1 MERFQIKILILTLW
15 LLASVSAVQAH
26 DAWLAAKW
34 NSSKTGILISPLV
47 AEKFPDGQPIKDW
60 SRFVDPAAYALG
72 GGKMPLT
79 GDPSDSTILGTL
91 SPPASVLI
99 ATSGVKQREIKLNRD
114 LAQLVLTEEFGL
126 SKEEATTHLTPGVE
140 EFHETYSRFLKTVV
154 SVGGTKPSPT
164 DSTIGLPLELV
175 LVSWE
180 NGEQGKTVVRFRVL
194 DKGKGVANA
203 PVRVLQHG
211 KTTMVRTD
219 SNGEAR
225 AEIDASLP
233 VLFAYI
239 KITKV
244 SDTQLTSLWTNLAI
258 YHLEI

>member
-1 MERFQIKILILTLW
+1 MIYAAIVLMATQSF
-15 LLASVSAVQAH
+15 AH

-34 NSSKTGILISPLV
+34 NSSKTSILISPLV

-60 SRFVDPAAYALG
+60 SRFIDPSVYVLG
-72 GGKMPLT
+72 GRMSSLK
-79 GDPSDSTILGTL
+79 GDPSDSTILGTA
-91 SPPASVLI
+91 PPASHLI
-99 ATSGVKQREIKLNRD
+99 ATAGVKQREIKLKRD

-126 SKEEATTHLTPGVE
+126 TKEEAFTYLTPGVE

-154 SVGGTKPSPT
+154 SVGGVKPSPR
-164 DSTIGLPLELV
+164 DSAVGLPLELV

-180 NGEQGKTVVRFRVL
+180 HAAQGKTAVRFRVL
-194 DKGKGVANA
+194 DKGRAVANA

-211 KTTMVRTD
+211 KTTMVRTG

-225 AEIDASLP
+225 AEIDTSLP

-239 KITKV
+239 KVTKV
-244 SDTQLTSLWTNLAI
+244 SDTQLNSLWTNLAI
-258 YHLEI
+258 YHLER